1 MQTPCF
7 NCIAPSIAPSNGPN
21 PAAAYFRTLRDI
33 ESYLLWDYP
42 GWCEMQNRRKA
53 SWRAVSLSQPIHAS
67 VWCPN
72 KIKPAVQTNRQTS
85 REPMFS
91 AQSNWPMTTGPLLPE
106 IIREFMQMESIQ
118 TMTRSR
124 LLSKPFENYFHN
136 STGAN
141 FFCAFRDAKAQ
152 GLVIER
158 GEIIQIPN

>member
-1 MQTPCF
+1 MSLFPCYVRS
-7 NCIAPSIAPSNGPN
+7 IIPAYGPSIATAP
-21 PAAAYFRTLRDI
+21 FHTLGQL
-33 ESYLLWDYP
+33 ESYLCWDYP
-42 GWCEMQNRRKA
+42 EWQQMQNRRGR
-53 SWRAVSLSQPIHAS
+53 SWRSLPPTRSCESQ
-67 VWCPN
+67 VWCSDQIGN
-72 KIKPAVQTNRQTS
+72 TLQTNCQTS